1 MGKLVLHLPDG
12 ATRDIPLARERMT
25 IGRRADNDICL
36 PLPTVSAEHAAVITV
51 LDDSFLEDLGSR
63 NGTLVNG
70 REVKKHFLRDHD
82 EIDIGRQ
89 RLVYFSGVFE
99 SAGAEPAPARE
110 ARTQGPHPRAHFAV
124 ESPEDALRADPPE
137 PAPAMVDTASLFAE
151 PDTRAAGE
159 PRACDDA
166 PAIEILDGPG
176 AGTEV
181 LVDRDEFV
189 LGRVGVQVA
198 AIRRTA
204 DGYRLALVEG
214 DVPPSIN
221 GAELPREG
229 ALLALGD
236 EIGIAGTRLRY
247 RPRVTRSVTRFTR

>member
-36 PLPTVSAEHAAVITV
+36 PLPTVSAEHAAVVTV

-70 REVKKHFLRDHD
+70 KEIKKHFLRDHD

-89 RLVYFSGVFE
+89 RLVYYSGVFE
-99 SAGAEPAPARE
+99 ATEASPTPATATDRRAPE
-110 ARTQGPHPRAHFAV
+110 ARAHFAGDPATD
-124 ESPEDALRADPPE
+124 SGAPERQAST
-137 PAPAMVDTASLFAE
+137 PAMIDTSALFAE
-151 PDTRAAGE
+151 PDDPPAGE
-159 PRACDDA
+159 QKARTDA
-166 PAIEILDGPG
+166 PTIEIVDGPG
-176 AGTEV
+176 AGTQV
-181 LVDRDEFV
+181 VVDRDDFV
-189 LGRVGVQVA
+189 VGRVGVQIA

-204 DGYRLALVEG
+204 DGYRLVLLEG
-214 DVPPSIN
+214 EVPPSIN
-221 GAELPREG
+221 GAALPREG

-236 EIGIAGTRLRY
+236 EVEIAGTRLRY
-247 RPRVTRSVTRFTR
+247 HPS